1 MVDFYSPMTFL
12 SSCSVIEVV
21 LWRPFPLKSSLRV
34 PARTLLHSLAVGVP
48 QLLQQWQR
56 SVICGIFLKFVVF
69 GYTAL
74 YLQIMFL
81 LLCLCSQ
88 ISAISFAS
96 YLSDRKRFKNFFRT
110 DPSAENFVPGLF
122 SVLQYYG
129 WHKVHFLTQR
139 DRLFTDVSAC
149 IRFYCE
155 DHSR

>member
-1 MVDFYSPMTFL
+1 MCLRFNLQRPLCPQCNRSSALKAFSTEVFSQGISPDPVAL
-12 SSCSVIEVV
+12 IGCGCSEATEAVAEISH
-21 LWRPFPLKSSLRV
+21 LWNISQV
-34 PARTLLHSLAVGVP
+34 CIIIV
-48 QLLQQWQR
+48 
-56 SVICGIFLKFVVF
+56 C

-74 YLQIMFL
+74 YLQTSTHFL

-129 WHKVHFLTQR
+129 WHKVHFLTQC
-139 DRLFTDVSAC
+139 DRLFTEVSV
-149 IRFYCE
+149 F
-155 DHSR
+155 